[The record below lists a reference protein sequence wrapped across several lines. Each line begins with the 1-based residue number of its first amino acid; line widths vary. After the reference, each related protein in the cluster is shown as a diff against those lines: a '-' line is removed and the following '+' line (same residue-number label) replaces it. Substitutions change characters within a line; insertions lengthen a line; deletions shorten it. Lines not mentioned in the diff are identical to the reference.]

1 MSNIRIRIYEGEGIE
16 VRSLKA
22 LIETTLVNAPH
33 CDLRSGRCVAML
45 LEREH
50 PEFRSDS
57 GILIYKV
64 TDGWASSR
72 SLRRITGGKV
82 HYFWQDAVVSAD

>member
-1 MSNIRIRIYEGEGIE
+1 MKS
-16 VRSLKA
+16 
-22 LIETTLVNAPH
+22 LIETTLIDVPE
-33 CDLRSGRCVAML
+33 CDFRSGRCVVML
-45 LEREH
+45 LDRER

-57 GILIYKV
+57 GLLVYKV

-72 SLRRITGGKV
+72 SLRRIMGGQV